1 MIDAIK
7 FVFVAKMDAF
17 MYFLYWQHYYLAGR
31 LYGMT
36 REEKEAF
43 LRAKLAQVNRF
54 SKLYPDIPD
63 HESTALEDW
72 ITASQ
77 DSSPEAVLNVTKA
90 IGLQLMQREVT
101 RLLEGDNTT
110 WKIYNTMPVPI
121 RKVRAKA
128 KQIIEEYERDHNNPY
143 FILDKEE
150 HVKALEG
157 ILIQERLSSALRG
170 KKAATA
176 KIKRQIGQLGEELA
190 NTDLPVHEY
199 NRLHNENTTKA
210 VFLKWILEE
219 VNRPPLEPVTIPPEL
234 EKLFTPVPQTTAG
247 IIEEAQK
254 EAQRMFANWLAMFE
268 NSLIFHQHDRRE
280 FLLSLYNDAQQERKG
295 KRNNGLFMHGRPE
308 RDNEARVNLSLD
320 RYGTANTAKDL
331 KMQLYRDAV
340 LEHLSG
346 QIAAESGG
354 NPPPGPN
361 SGRPPEN
368 SGRPPGPKS
377 GQNSFEEQFK
387 SPEAMARALEIA
399 EGAGM
404 IREGRYQYEVKY
416 PLSAFY
422 YLLHKL
428 GLLGGSFGGSQLGII
443 ARHFGTTLGKN
454 TYSTNFNKFELMDG
468 SALNYYQEHF
478 KKYEAGR

>member
-1 MIDAIK
+1 MIDAIR
-7 FVFVAKMDAF
+7 FANVAKMDAF

-43 LRAKLAQVNRF
+43 LRAKLAQVNRAA
-54 SKLYPDIPD
+54 KLCPDIPD
-63 HESTALEDW
+63 HESPALEDW

-77 DSSPEAVLNVTKA
+77 DNSPEAVLNVTKA
-90 IGLQLMQREVT
+90 IVLQLMKREVT
-101 RLLEGDNTT
+101 RLLEGDNNT

-128 KQIIEEYERDHNNPY
+128 KQIIEEYERNHNNPY

-157 ILIQERLSSALRG
+157 ILIQERLSSALIG
-170 KKAATA
+170 KKAATD
-176 KIKRQIGQLGEELA
+176 KIKRQIGQLGKELA
-190 NTDLPVHEY
+190 NTDLHVHEY

-234 EKLFTPVPQTTAG
+234 EKLLTEAPQTTAG

-254 EAQRMFANWLAMFE
+254 EAQRMFANWLSMFE

-280 FLLSLYNDAQQERKG
+280 YLLSLYNDAQQERKG

-308 RDNEARVNLSLD
+308 RDNEARVNFSLD

-331 KMQLYRDAV
+331 KMQLYRDAI
-340 LEHLSG
+340 LKHLSG
-346 QIAAESGG
+346 QIAAESE
-354 NPPPGPN
+354 
-361 SGRPPEN
+361 RPPDN

-387 SPEAMARALEIA
+387 SPGAMARALEIA
-399 EGAGM
+399 EEAGM
-404 IREGRYQYEVKY
+404 IREGRYQYGAKY

-422 YLLHKL
+422 YLLRKL
-428 GLLGGSFGGSQLGII
+428 DLLGGSFGGPQLDII
-443 ARHFGTTLGKN
+443 AQHFGTTLGKN
-454 TYSTNFNKFELMDG
+454 TYSANFNALNLING
-468 SALNYYQEHF
+468 SALDHYQEYF